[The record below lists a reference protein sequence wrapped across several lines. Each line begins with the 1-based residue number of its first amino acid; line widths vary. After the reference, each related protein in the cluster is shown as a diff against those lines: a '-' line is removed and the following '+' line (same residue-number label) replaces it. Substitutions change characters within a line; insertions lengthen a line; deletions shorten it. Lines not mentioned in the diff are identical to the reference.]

1 MSPGHWRVRR
11 HLQREVGSPDLAVCC
26 VTGRGRRIRLGH
38 IARSSGRPRMPSPG
52 YPLSWRQLSWAVYP
66 LAAHHRAQVPRL
78 ALASRRPRPG
88 RTRSDQPT
96 GSMFHRAGPVRPDVP
111 SSRLHEGSCRV
122 PELTDRPLSRR
133 RQAAAANRRHRE
145 PPPQRT
151 AGIRHRS
158 PLRSAPLRSDGGR
171 GPDCRFPRQR
181 HAVANEFLNGYP
193 VPSSY
198 RHRTVFTDTSCNLE
212 CEISLPVWT
221 MNQALSLKGMSLP
234 PSYRSCRAS
243 ARWLRA
249 G

>member
-1 MSPGHWRVRR
+1 MFPGGRANPVVAGQISVGTKERR
-11 HLQREVGSPDLAVCC
+11 PGSPF
-26 VTGRGRRIRLGH
+26 
-38 IARSSGRPRMPSPG
+38 RSSAGQFVGVCTERRLQGSRRG
-52 YPLSWRQLSWAVYP
+52 LSWAGCP
-66 LAAHHRAQVPRL
+66 RAAHHRSQVPRL
-78 ALASRRPRPG
+78 ALAS
-88 RTRSDQPT
+88 QPAA
-96 GSMFHRAGPVRPDVP
+96 AGPHPQRSANRLDVP
-111 SSRLHEGSCRV
+111 SSRSRAARCSIEPVARGVL
-122 PELTDRPLSRR
+122 PRPGTYRPPAIPPPASRR

-158 PLRSAPLRSDGGR
+158 PLRSDGGR

-198 RHRTVFTDTSCNLE
+198 RHRTVFTDTSRNLE